1 MVYVFACFAVI
12 IALCMVITAI
22 PGNILGG
29 IILFCLCLWGMAAG
43 PWYIVL
49 TSVLFMIGLVINIF
63 GD

>member
-1 MVYVFACFAVI
+1 MVYVFACFAAI
-12 IALCMVITAI
+12 IALCMAI

-43 PWYIVL
+43 PWWIVI